1 MSNFNAKQFLFII
14 LGTSVVSFKT
24 YPNIV
29 ISYGKR
35 DAWIATLIAS
45 ILIFI
50 FYIFILKVCLKTDSY
65 DVHKIYTSAL
75 GNTLGNIFY
84 VLFIFTMFLTLVES
98 SAIEANSMHQNMLLE
113 TPPWYILLFF
123 VISAGYAVSKGI
135 RPLIIITMVG
145 IVFVMLAGIN
155 LGVLT
160 AKYKENKYLYPI
172 LQYGFNKD
180 MIIATIKSL
189 GMYSAV
195 GITFPYLN
203 EVFDKKNIIRGSIV
217 GLLIVLQMQIYSII
231 GIITTFGYERAITI
245 YYPKLLQTQLVKY
258 FDFLESGELFV
269 MLQIVGGWFIKYCIS
284 FYALLKLLEVF
295 NIKSKKS
302 VIAIISVF
310 VFVFSYF
317 SEKSSFKFLN
327 FLVYYN
333 YISLINFIIIPGIIF
348 TVYYIRKAGNQSNK
362 NTDNKENSKQN
373 NNNNMSP
380 AIPEQK

>member
-1 MSNFNAKQFLFII
+1 MGKFNSKQFLFII
-14 LGTSVVSFKT
+14 LGTCIVSFKT

-29 ISYGKR
+29 INYGKR

-45 ILIFI
+45 ILVFI
-50 FYIFILKVCLKTDSY
+50 FYIYILKICLKTNSY
-65 DVHKIYTSAL
+65 NVHKIYTYAL
-75 GNTLGNIFY
+75 GDTLGNIFY
-84 VLFIFTMFLTLVES
+84 VFFIFTMFLTLIES

-123 VISAGYAVSKGI
+123 VISAGYAVSKGL
-135 RPLIIITMVG
+135 RPLILITIVG

-217 GLLIVLQMQIYSII
+217 GLLIVLQMEIYSII
-231 GIITTFGYERAITI
+231 GVITTFGYKRAVTI
-245 YYPKLLQTQLVKY
+245 YYPKLLQTQLVKH

-269 MLQIVGGWFIKYCIS
+269 MLQIVGGWFIKYCIT
-284 FYALLKLLEVF
+284 FYALLKLLEAF

-302 VIAIISVF
+302 SIGIISVS
-310 VFVFSYF
+310 VFVISYF
-317 SEKSSFKFLN
+317 AEKNSFKFLN
-327 FLVYYN
+327 FLIYYN

-348 TVYYIRKAGNQSNK
+348 TVYYIKKADNKSRK
-362 NTDNKENSKQN
+362 NTDTKENSNQ
-373 NNNNMSP
+373 NNNMSLI
-380 AIPEQK
+380 IPKQK